1 MSTTDGS
8 PAIMQMD
15 ELAKSYDP
23 RAIEHDMYDWWDS
36 KGYFRP
42 VAENGQEPFV
52 VIMPPPNLTG
62 VLHVGHALFVALQ
75 DIYIR
80 WNRMKGRPALWVPG
94 ADHAGI
100 AGQMVVERLLREE
113 GISRHDIGREKFL
126 ERVWHYMDAL
136 RPRIREQMKSLG
148 ASADW
153 SRFAFTMDPGPARA
167 VRHVFKH
174 LYDKG
179 LIYRGERIISWCPI
193 DRTAL
198 SDLEVVHEEVQS
210 HLWSI
215 AYPVEG
221 SDERIVVAT
230 TRPETM
236 LGDTGVAV
244 HPEDDRYR
252 HLIGKQVRL
261 PLTERLIP
269 VVADAHVEMEFGT
282 GAVKVTPAHDPN
294 DFDIAQRTGLPALT
308 IMNLDGTMNAEA
320 GSFEGLSM
328 AEARKRVI
336 EQLAELDLLVST
348 EDHTHSVGHCDRCG
362 AVVEPLLSKQW
373 FVSMENLAR
382 PALDAAHGGDLAFVP
397 ERYKGVYA
405 NWLENIHDW
414 CISRQ
419 LWWGHQI
426 PIWYCD
432 ACESAH
438 ATSDETM
445 EACPD
450 CGGSV
455 HQDPDVLD
463 TWFSS
468 GLWPFSTLG
477 WPDQTDDLRRFY
489 PGHVME
495 TGYEILF
502 IWVARMVFF
511 GIEIM
516 GEVPFKTVY
525 LHGIVRDAEGAKM
538 SKTKGNVIDPVD
550 VIDQFGSDAL
560 RFTLATQSTPGN
572 DSRLNLQRVESSR
585 NFGNKLWNMTRFALG
600 SFDADDISVD
610 SEGPVRPTEGLSLVD
625 RWILSRH
632 DDVTKRVENLLERS
646 LLGEAG
652 RQVSEFLWSEVAD
665 WYIEAAK
672 VRLREGGED
681 VRIVG
686 QVLVYVLERSLRL
699 LHPFMPFITESLWQ
713 QLPRSGDS
721 IMVSEWPEA
730 GSCDEAAEFAV
741 DTMMILVRGIRN
753 ARAEAAVEPGK
764 WITAHIFAD
773 DETTAS
779 LTDLR
784 SEISLLGRI
793 DLEELTFETG
803 QPRQSGKSITVV
815 AGDVIALLPLEGMVG
830 LSLERTRIEEEI
842 SAAEQELIRAEAQ
855 LANEAFVS
863 RAPEQVVN
871 TQRER
876 RQRSVDQL
884 DVLRRRLADLDES

>member
-1 MSTTDGS
+1 MSAQGKS
-8 PAIMQMD
+8 PALMQVD

-23 RAIEHDMYDWWDS
+23 QLIEHDLYDWWEDQ
-36 KGYFRP
+36 GYFQP
-42 VAENGQEPFV
+42 SDPNGQEPFV
-52 VIMPPPNLTG
+52 IVMPPPNLTG
-62 VLHVGHALFVALQ
+62 VLHVGHALFVGLE
-75 DIYIR
+75 DILIR
-80 WNRMKGRPALWVPG
+80 WNRMKGRPSLWIPG

-113 GISRHDIGREKFL
+113 GLSRHDLGREKFL
-126 ERVWHYMDAL
+126 ERVWQYMDAL
-136 RPRIREQMKSLG
+136 RPRVREQMKSLG

-153 SRFAFTMDPGPARA
+153 SRFTFTMDPGPARA

-179 LIYRGERIISWCPI
+179 MIYRGERIISWCPN

-244 HPEDDRYR
+244 HPDDIRYR

-261 PLTERLIP
+261 PLTGRNIP
-269 VVADAHVEMEFGT
+269 IVADLHVEMEFGT

-294 DFDIAQRTGLPALT
+294 DFEIAQRTGLPTLT
-308 IMNLDGTMNAEA
+308 IMNVDGTMNAET
-320 GSFEGLSM
+320 GEFEGMSM
-328 AEARKRVI
+328 AEARKAVVER
-336 EQLAELDLLVST
+336 LKANDLIVKI
-348 EDHTHSVGHCDRCG
+348 EDHSHSVGHCDRCG
-362 AVVEPLLSKQW
+362 AVVEPLLSEQW
-373 FVSMENLAR
+373 FLKMDPLAK
-382 PALDAAHGGDLAFVP
+382 PALDAAYTGEITFVP
-397 ERYKGVYA
+397 ERYKGVYT

-432 ACESAH
+432 SCDAVH
-438 ATSDETM
+438 ATTEETINS
-445 EACPD
+445 CPD

-455 HQDPDVLD
+455 RQEPDVLD

-477 WPDQTDDLRRFY
+477 WPDQTDDLKRFY

-516 GEVPFKTVY
+516 GEAPFNTVY

-550 VIDQFGSDAL
+550 VINEYGSDAL
-560 RFTLATQSTPGN
+560 RFTLVTQSTPGN
-572 DSRLNLQRVESSR
+572 DSRLNLQRVEASR
-585 NFGNKLWNMTRFALG
+585 NFGNKLWNVTRFALR
-600 SFDADDISVD
+600 SFDSDEIEVGE
-610 SEGPVRPTEGLSLVD
+610 EGPVRPTGRLSLMD
-625 RWILSRH
+625 RWILSRL
-632 DDVTKRVENLLERS
+632 DDVTQSVERLLDRS

-652 RQVSEFLWSEVAD
+652 RQISDFLWSEFAD

-672 VRLREGGED
+672 VRLREGGEGAR
-681 VRIVG
+681 VVG
-686 QVLVYVLERSLRL
+686 RVLVYVLERSLRL

-713 QLPRSGDS
+713 QLPHAGNS
-721 IMVSEWPEA
+721 IMVAAWPTA
-730 GSCDEAAEFAV
+730 DSRDEVAEGHVTA
-741 DTMMILVRGIRN
+741 MMDLVRGIRN
-753 ARAEAAVEPGK
+753 ARAEAGVEPAT
-764 WITAHIFAD
+764 WISAHVFAGDQTVAFTAMRD
-773 DETTAS
+773 
-779 LTDLR
+779 
-784 SEISLLGRI
+784 EISFLARI
-793 DLEELTFETG
+793 DAGELAFEPG
-803 QPRQSGKSITVV
+803 QPGESGKVLTVL
-815 AGDVIALLPLEGMVG
+815 AGEVIALLPLEDLVD
-830 LSLERTRIEEEI
+830 LEAERTRVQDEI
-842 SAAEQELIRAEAQ
+842 AAAEQELRRAEAQ
-855 LANEAFVS
+855 LSNEAFVS
-863 RAPEQVVN
+863 RAPEHVVN
-871 TQRER
+871 AQRER
-876 RQRSVDQL
+876 RQRSIDQL
-884 DVLRRRLADLDES
+884 DVLRRRLVDLDAG